1 MKFKFDYLFEIYPD
15 KIGVLHIYNNNSH
28 IEENFHLQ
36 KI

>member
-1 MKFKFDYLFEIYPD
+1 MKLKFDNLFEMYRD
-15 KIGVLHIYNNNSH
+15 KIGVLHIYNNNSQ